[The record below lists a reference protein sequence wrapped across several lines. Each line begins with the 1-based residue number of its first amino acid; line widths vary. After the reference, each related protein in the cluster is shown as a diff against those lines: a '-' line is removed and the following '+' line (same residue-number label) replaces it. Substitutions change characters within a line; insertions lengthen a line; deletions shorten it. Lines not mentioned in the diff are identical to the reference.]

1 MVLCQMALKLNA
13 LIIYYLIKTPN
24 KKYNLQH
31 IFIVMTLEEI
41 QNERVESCIPY
52 LPQKF
57 YTKGIGRPRTVCQ

>member
-1 MVLCQMALKLNA
+1 MALKLNA

-41 QNERVESCIPY
+41 QKRKSRILYY
-52 LPQKF
+52 LPQKN
-57 YTKGIGRPRTVCQ
+57 YLPN